1 MMFYKKGGPRLFF
14 FFNITIEREN
24 NKLLYEENILDKG
37 EITMKNLF
45 AKNREGIVVAVIGV
59 LMSILVIGSMI
70 LKFDDVMRVDY
81 VVDDHIEDVELT
93 DEMVEAYRALVLSG
107 MGDWQ
112 GLPIFFREI
121 CIALYE
127 RLYSK
132 IHFKEC

>member
-1 MMFYKKGGPRLFF
+1 MMFYKKKKGGPRLF

-81 VVDDHIEDVELT
+81 VVDDRIEDVELT
-93 DEMVEAYRALVLSG
+93 DEMVEAYRVLVLSG
-107 MGDWQ
+107 MGD
-112 GLPIFFREI
+112 
-121 CIALYE
+121 
-127 RLYSK
+127 
-132 IHFKEC
+132 

>member
-1 MMFYKKGGPRLFF
+1 MMFYKKRRASALL

-24 NKLLYEENILDKG
+24 NNLLYEENILDKG

-45 AKNREGIVVAVIGV
+45 AKNREGIVVAVVGV

-93 DEMVEAYRALVLSG
+93 DEMVEAYQVLVLSG
-107 MGDWQ
+107 MGD
-112 GLPIFFREI
+112 
-121 CIALYE
+121 
-127 RLYSK
+127 
-132 IHFKEC
+132 